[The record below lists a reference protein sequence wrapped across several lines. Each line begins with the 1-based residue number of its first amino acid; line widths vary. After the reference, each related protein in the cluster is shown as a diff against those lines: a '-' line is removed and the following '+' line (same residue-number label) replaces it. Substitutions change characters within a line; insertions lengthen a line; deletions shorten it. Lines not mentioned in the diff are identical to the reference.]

1 MAFLLRKIQPLTSN
15 SITKRSQFLLHTTV
29 QSPQNRGTVITSIC
43 NSLSNGS
50 SWDSLTEEFSSVQWT
65 NPLIQ
70 KVLLQLKE
78 PTNAKKALSFFHWSA
93 KQMLIQHGVS
103 TYCITV
109 HILVKAKLVKDA
121 KALLQSVLE
130 NPMNGEGINSVD
142 EASLTGKGGEY
153 EVGNSRLFNV
163 LEALLDSYVV
173 VDSVPFV
180 FDLFMQTCAKLRMFD
195 NVVSACELLDEHG
208 FGLSVISYNTL
219 FHVIQKS
226 DKPFLVWDVYEHM
239 IKKRMYPNEVT
250 YRILTSALS
259 KEGKLMRFIN
269 VVERI
274 HGKRCS
280 SPGVVVNTCLVFQMI
295 SEDRI
300 EDGLTLLKRL
310 SQKNMILDTVVLSLV
325 TFAKLKMGDVD
336 GAWEIY
342 EGMCKRGF
350 ENNCFVITLFIEAY
364 SKEGR
369 IKEAIGLM
377 QEIENMKL
385 KPFEDTFNHL
395 IEGCSQVGYWE
406 ESLEFCRRM
415 IDTGLVPSVS
425 VFNKTVE
432 MIGEIGHIKLADEL
446 LTVLVDKGFIPDVN
460 TYSLLISGYKKLS
473 NVEGILKLYHEMV
486 YRALSPSASIFCTLI
501 VTLCQHGRVREADE
515 YLLQMKANSLAPQSY
530 VYEALVA
537 SHLEKGNNARAHQLD
552 EEMATRGLKKLKHQC
567 SIPMDDEP

>member
-1 MAFLLRKIQPLTSN
+1 MAFFLRKIQPSH
-15 SITKRSQFLLHTTV
+15 SITKWSRFLLHTTV
-29 QSPQNRGTVITSIC
+29 EPSQNKGTIITSIC
-43 NSLSNGS
+43 NSLSNGL

-65 NPLIQ
+65 NPLIH
-70 KVLLQLKE
+70 KVLVQLKE
-78 PTNAKKALSFFHWSA
+78 PMNAKKALSFFHWSA
-93 KQMLIQHGVS
+93 KQMHIQHGIS

-121 KALLQSVLE
+121 KALLESILE
-130 NPMNGEGINSVD
+130 NPINGESTN
-142 EASLTGKGGEY
+142 ATLTRKVREY
-153 EVGNSRLFNV
+153 EVSLQGNSRLFDV

-195 NVVSACELLDEHG
+195 NVVDACELLDEYG
-208 FGLSVISYNTL
+208 FRLSVISYNTL
-219 FHVIQKS
+219 LHVMQKS

-250 YRILTSALS
+250 YRILASALS
-259 KEGKLMRFIN
+259 KEGKLVRFMN

-295 SEDRI
+295 TEDRI
-300 EDGLTLLKRL
+300 EDGLILLKRL
-310 SQKNMILDTVVLSLV
+310 SQKNMILDTVCLSLV

-336 GAWEIY
+336 AAWEIY

-385 KPFEDTFNHL
+385 KPFEETFNHL
-395 IEGCSQVGYWE
+395 IEGCSRAGYWE

-415 IDTGLVPSVS
+415 INMGLVPSVP
-425 VFNKTVE
+425 VFNKMVGTISK
-432 MIGEIGHIKLADEL
+432 IGDIKLADEL
-446 LTVLVDKGFIPDVN
+446 LTVLVDKGFIPDVD
-460 TYSLLISGYKKLS
+460 TYSLLIGGYKKLS

-486 YRALSPSASIFCTLI
+486 YRSVSPSASIFCTLI

-530 VYEALVA
+530 LYEALVA
-537 SHLEKGNNARAHQLD
+537 SHVEKGNNARAHQLY
-552 EEMATRGLKKLKHQC
+552 EEMTRMGLKNFK
-567 SIPMDDEP
+567 E

>member
-1 MAFLLRKIQPLTSN
+1 MAFFFRKIQPSTSN
-15 SITKRSQFLLHTTV
+15 SVSNWSQFLLHTTV
-29 QSPQNRGTVITSIC
+29 KPPQNKGTIITSIC

-50 SWDSLTEEFSSVQWT
+50 SWDSLTEDFGSVQWT
-65 NPLIQ
+65 NQLIQ
-70 KVLLQLKE
+70 KVLLRLKE

-93 KQMLIQHGVS
+93 KQMHIQHGIS
-103 TYCITV
+103 TYCVTV

-121 KALLQSVLE
+121 KALLESILK
-130 NPMNGEGINSVD
+130 NPINGEGTNAVH
-142 EASLTGKGGEY
+142 EASLTRKGREY
-153 EVGNSRLFNV
+153 EIGNSRLFNV
-163 LEALLDSYVV
+163 LEVLLDSYAV

-195 NVVSACELLDEHG
+195 NVVDACELLDEHG

-259 KEGKLMRFIN
+259 KEGKLVRFMN

-300 EDGLTLLKRL
+300 EDGLILLKRL
-310 SQKNMILDTVVLSLV
+310 SQKSMILDTVSFSLV

-377 QEIENMKL
+377 QQIENMKL

-406 ESLEFCRRM
+406 ESLDFCRRM
-415 IDTGLVPSVS
+415 INMGLVPSVS
-425 VFNKTVE
+425 VFNNMVG
-432 MIGEIGHIKLADEL
+432 MISEIGDIKLADEL
-446 LTVLVDKGFIPDVN
+446 LTVLVDKGFVPDVD
-460 TYSLLISGYKKLS
+460 TYSLLISGYKKVS
-473 NVEGILKLYHEMV
+473 HVEGILKLYHEMV
-486 YRALSPSASIFCTLI
+486 YKSLSPSASIFCTLI

-515 YLLQMKANSLAPQSY
+515 YLLQMKANSLAPLSY

-537 SHLEKGNNARAHQLD
+537 SHLEKGNNARAHQLC
-552 EEMATRGLKKLKHQC
+552 EEMARRGLKKLKHT
-567 SIPMDDEP
+567 